1 VKQFRLLS
9 SDELDLQDFL
19 EDLIESLQLVVEE
32 HDTAAPFVAQDALTL
47 VQDPSPCS
55 SVLPLSA
62 FAQASASSPCVPSLS
77 GTAGRWSIVVV
88 VLPCLRS
95 LGVAQIHPV
104 LQRYHFSIHAASH
117 RHAPLLWLL
126 PTVAALVMFIPKSQF
141 EVCISCS
148 GLVAGCYF
156 VSVGCDEAALCCS
169 LRPHLEVVKSVKTKP
184 HEVVSLVLPSS
195 SCE

>member
-32 HDTAAPFVAQDALTL
+32 HDTTP
-47 VQDPSPCS
+47 PSWLKTPSLWFKTHPPCS
-55 SVLPLSA
+55 SILPLSA
-62 FAQASASSPCVPSLS
+62 FAQASAPSPCVPSLS
-77 GTAGRWSIVVV
+77 GTAGRWLIVVV

-104 LQRYHFSIHAASH
+104 LQWYHFSIHAASH

-126 PTVAALVMFIPKSQF
+126 PTVAALVMFIPSPNLRYA
-141 EVCISCS
+141 S
-148 GLVAGCYF
+148 VA
-156 VSVGCDEAALCCS
+156 
-169 LRPHLEVVKSVKTKP
+169 VVW
-184 HEVVSLVLPSS
+184 SLVVTSFR
-195 SCE
+195 